1 MDAQFWHDKWHRR
14 EIGFHREDVNP
25 FLSRFLPQLKL
36 TQGDTVFLPLCGK
49 TRDIAYLLAQGLQ
62 VKGVELSETAVR
74 ELFEELAVI
83 PEVTEEA
90 PFIVYR
96 AEGLCV
102 YVGDFFALQSEH
114 LTAAA
119 AIYDRAALVA
129 LPRDMRRNYTAHLQH
144 ICRTAP
150 QLLVTYTYDQ
160 TAIDGPPF
168 SIDSAEVSEHYG
180 QHYQIAKLDELEVEG
195 GMKGKV
201 PSREA
206 VYLLSQR

>member
-1 MDAQFWHDKWHRR
+1 MDAQFWHDRWHRR

-25 FLSRFLPQLKL
+25 FLIRFLPQLPLSK
-36 TQGDTVFLPLCGK
+36 GDTVFLPLCGK
-49 TRDIAYLLAQGLQ
+49 TRDIAYLLAQGFQ
-62 VKGVELSETAVR
+62 VIGVELSETAVR

-83 PEVTEEA
+83 PEVATNSL
-90 PFIVYR
+90 FTVYR
-96 AEGLCV
+96 TDSLTI
-102 YVGDFFALQSEH
+102 YVGDFFALETQQ
-114 LTAAA
+114 LAAVS

-129 LPRDMRRNYTAHLQH
+129 LPRDMRIKYTAHLRQ
-144 ICRTAP
+144 ICGNAP

-168 SIDSAEVSEHYG
+168 SIDAAEVSEHYG
-180 QHYQIAKLDELEVEG
+180 QYYQIAKLDELEVEG

-206 VYLLSQR
+206 VYLLNQR